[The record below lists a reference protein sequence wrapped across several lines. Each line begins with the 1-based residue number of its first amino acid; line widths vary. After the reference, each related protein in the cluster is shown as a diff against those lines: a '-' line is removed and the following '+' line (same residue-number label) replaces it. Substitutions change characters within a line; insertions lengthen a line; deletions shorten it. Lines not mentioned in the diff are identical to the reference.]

1 MKKFLFPIKALI
13 LCVVALAAHSGLAIG
28 SPTPTDQN
36 IARGKVIYEQ
46 ACIYCHGKEGKGDGP
61 AAFFIGAYS
70 APRPRDFTSGAFK
83 FRSTPSGEMPTD
95 QDLFR
100 TISQGI
106 PGFMLPFKGLTAGE
120 RWDVVAYLK
129 TFSPDL
135 QEEAPTPIR
144 IPIPQIPSSGESIE
158 QGRDIYQKFGCAKCH
173 GENGRGGSFLSDTL
187 RDTSGLPIRPTDLTN
202 LASFKNGAAHRDI
215 ARSILTGL
223 NGTPMPS
230 YWGALSNQSQD
241 IWHIVNFI
249 VSLSNQP
256 QPGAAN

>member
-1 MKKFLFPIKALI
+1 MKIPPFQIKTIILSVIAIAFVPI
-13 LCVVALAAHSGLAIG
+13 AAMG
-28 SPTPTDQN
+28 SPSPADQSV
-36 IARGKVIYEQ
+36 ARGKAIYEQ
-46 ACIYCHGKEGKGDGP
+46 TCIFCHGEEGKGDGP

-70 APRPRDFTSGAFK
+70 APRPRDFSSGAFK

-100 TISQGI
+100 TITEGI
-106 PGFMLPFKGLTAGE
+106 PGFMLPFRGLTAGE

-135 QEEAPTPIR
+135 QEDAPIPIR
-144 IPIPQIPSSGESIE
+144 IPFPKIPPSNDSID
-158 QGRDIYQKFGCAKCH
+158 QGRDIYQKFACAKCH
-173 GENGRGGSFLSDTL
+173 GENGQGVGFLADNL

-202 LASFKNGAAHRDI
+202 LPSFKNGATPRDI

-230 YWGALSNQSQD
+230 YFGALSKQRED

-249 VSLSNQP
+249 LSFSEE
-256 QPGAAN
+256 

>member
-1 MKKFLFPIKALI
+1 MKKFSLSIKAFI
-13 LCVVALAAHSGLAIG
+13 LCVAALTAYPSLAIG
-28 SPTPTDQN
+28 RPGPTDPK

-46 ACIYCHGKEGKGDGP
+46 ACIFCHGKEGKGDGP

-70 APRPRDFTSGAFK
+70 APRPRDFSSGAFK

-100 TISQGI
+100 TISNGI
-106 PGFMLPFKGLTAGE
+106 PGFMVPFKGLTAGE

-144 IPIPQIPSSGESIE
+144 IPSPQIPSSAESIE

-173 GENGRGGSFLSDTL
+173 GENGREASFLSDTL

-230 YWGALSNQSQD
+230 YLGALSKQSHD

-249 VSLSNQP
+249 VSLSSQSH
-256 QPGAAN
+256 PGAAN